1 MREKQT
7 KAHPQNH
14 FPIRFFWRRE
24 IIESTHTNQKHITSE
39 NTKRTCE
46 TWQLKLSS
54 GGGTYGI
61 HPPPKVVFFERQQ
74 RSFRPKNILLLLQR
88 IVYLLSLSLRVF
100 LLSRILLSAL
110 FIWRESLRERRYFF
124 PHFFSTLFFQNHQ
137 GTLSSMTCLFVS
149 NETLNNL
156 IFFKNKKKFKNKK
169 TRKKEKKVISKSR
182 AALLVKRSRY

>member
-7 KAHPQNH
+7 KALIHTIIFQSVFSGGGKSSKNTSSR
-14 FPIRFFWRRE
+14 PIE
-24 IIESTHTNQKHITSE
+24 HK
-39 NTKRTCE
+39 KRTCE

-61 HPPPKVVFFERQQ
+61 HPPKVVFFERQQ

-124 PHFFSTLFFQNHQ
+124 PHFFSILFHQ
-137 GTLSSMTCLFVS
+137 TSS
-149 NETLNNL
+149 
-156 IFFKNKKKFKNKK
+156 
-169 TRKKEKKVISKSR
+169 
-182 AALLVKRSRY
+182 

>member
-7 KAHPQNH
+7 KARIHTIIFQSVFSGGGKSSKNTSSR
-14 FPIRFFWRRE
+14 PIE
-24 IIESTHTNQKHITSE
+24 HK
-39 NTKRTCE
+39 KRTCE

-124 PHFFSTLFFQNHQ
+124 PHFFSILFFQNHQ
-137 GTLSSMTCLFVS
+137 VTSSMKCLWYQM
-149 NETLNNL
+149 
-156 IFFKNKKKFKNKK
+156 KP
-169 TRKKEKKVISKSR
+169 
-182 AALLVKRSRY
+182 